1 MLGFETCR
9 YFQGLKVVAWLDH
22 LKRKDDDRCLGC
34 WQLMAHAGRGRGES
48 DLPICWWMFAHTTGD
63 DRMLLVLVMGCCW
76 LVGVAHKKEKRGGC
90 LCCERESREEAAE
103 NFVDSVFFF
112 IFYLTCLQETE

>member
-1 MLGFETCR
+1 VLGGSTWIGSETCR

-48 DLPICWWMFAHTTGD
+48 NLRICWWMFAHTMGD

-76 LVGVAHKKEKRGGC
+76 LVGVAHKRRRDEDDYAVNGRVGRKRQKFCGFC
-90 LCCERESREEAAE
+90 
-103 NFVDSVFFF
+103 FFP
-112 IFYLTCLQETE
+112 